1 MGIFMGT
8 TKIPATKTA
17 GEIQALLAAFGARA
31 VAIDYDDDGEAC
43 AIAFRIIRQNVP
55 LQFKLPV
62 RWRGVL
68 RTLGRGRAKSANE
81 DQAKRTAWRQVKRWV
96 EAQLALVE
104 TETAD
109 VTEVFLPYLQVDAK
123 GTTFYEAAIESG
135 KVPQLP
141 APKE

>member
-1 MGIFMGT
+1 MGVFMAT

-17 GEIQALLAAFGARA
+17 GEIQSLLAAYGARA

-43 AIAFRIIRQNVP
+43 AIAFRIIRGDVP

-62 RWRGVL
+62 RWKGVL
-68 RTLGRGRAKSANE
+68 RALQRGRAKSPNE
-81 DQAKRTAWRQVKRWV
+81 DQAKRTAWRQVRRWV
-96 EAQLALVE
+96 EAQLALID

-109 VTEVFLPYLQVDAK
+109 VTEVFLPYLVVDEK
-123 GTTFYEAAIESG
+123 GTTFYERAIKTAEI
-135 KVPQLP
+135 PALP